1 VIQKKKIYL
10 EYLSPFTK
18 GHIHKYTY
26 TCIYQTPLSMEE
38 LDISNRPLE
47 NDIML
52 PVAMLAT
59 VSPILIS
66 KQVTEKIIKIMPES
80 VNFT

>member
-1 VIQKKKIYL
+1 
-10 EYLSPFTK
+10 
-18 GHIHKYTY
+18 
-26 TCIYQTPLSMEE
+26 MEE